1 MSQNN
6 PIRLALFGAGRIGQV
21 HAHNIAASP
30 EVELVVIADPFLDG
44 AQKLAAVTGAEAVA
58 SPEEVFSRDDIDGVV
73 IGSPTSTHVDLIT
86 RAVDKG
92 LSVLCEKPID
102 LEIETVRA
110 CREAID
116 ERASQVMLGFNRRF
130 DPSFAAVQRRV
141 TEGEI
146 GNLEQIVI
154 ISRDPAP
161 APREYIAGSGGIFR
175 DMTIHDLDMARFF
188 VPDIVEVT
196 ASGTNVFSEEIAS
209 FDDYDSA
216 VVTLKGSKGE
226 LVNIV
231 NSRHCAFGYDQRL
244 EAFGEQGMLTAS
256 NIGPTT
262 VKKFSSTGTE
272 LGDPHMPFFLERYA
286 QAYLAELEAFAR
298 GIRENKPFSPNFE
311 DGVIALELANA
322 AVESAATG
330 RSVALEPIAANS

>member
-1 MSQNN
+1 
-6 PIRLALFGAGRIGQV
+6 QV
-21 HAHNIAASP
+21 HAHNVAASP

-58 SPEEVFSRDDIDGVV
+58 SPDEVFSRDDIDGVV

-161 APREYIAGSGGIFR
+161 APRNTSLVREGSSGI
-175 DMTIHDLDMARFF
+175 
-188 VPDIVEVT
+188 
-196 ASGTNVFSEEIAS
+196 
-209 FDDYDSA
+209 
-216 VVTLKGSKGE
+216 
-226 LVNIV
+226 
-231 NSRHCAFGYDQRL
+231 
-244 EAFGEQGMLTAS
+244 
-256 NIGPTT
+256 
-262 VKKFSSTGTE
+262 
-272 LGDPHMPFFLERYA
+272 
-286 QAYLAELEAFAR
+286 
-298 GIRENKPFSPNFE
+298 
-311 DGVIALELANA
+311 
-322 AVESAATG
+322 
-330 RSVALEPIAANS
+330 